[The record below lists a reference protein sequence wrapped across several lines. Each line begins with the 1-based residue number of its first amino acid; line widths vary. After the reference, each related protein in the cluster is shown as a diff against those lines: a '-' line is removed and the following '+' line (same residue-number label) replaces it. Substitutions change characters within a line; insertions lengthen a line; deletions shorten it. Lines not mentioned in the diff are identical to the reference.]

1 MKVSENCCLNI
12 RVRISDKRTLI
23 FVLMKYGKSA
33 ENEVDGTGIQL
44 SVSSQFWNPQFSD
57 SIIQLRNRRGKLT
70 TGYTWFLVS
79 LCKCVN
85 NYDEITRFYNKNQ
98 PLKFTRLSA
107 KKNYL
112 LTLFLFLL
120 ALLWSTLLE
129 FFRITRSFFL
139 KLCFFFA
146 HLKHGNR
153 QNSEET
159 DRKDKCLHTTTN
171 NNLRWT
177 NLLLLNS

>member
-1 MKVSENCCLNI
+1 MTERHWCQHFIFSSWNKTFIMKVSENCCLNI

-85 NYDEITRFYNKNQ
+85 DYDEITRFYNKNQ

-107 KKNYL
+107 KKKL
-112 LTLFLFLL
+112 SSDFIFVSFSLTFGP
-120 ALLWSTLLE
+120 
-129 FFRITRSFFL
+129 
-139 KLCFFFA
+139 LC
-146 HLKHGNR
+146 
-153 QNSEET
+153 
-159 DRKDKCLHTTTN
+159 
-171 NNLRWT
+171 
-177 NLLLLNS
+177 

>member
-70 TGYTWFLVS
+70 TGYT
-79 LCKCVN
+79 
-85 NYDEITRFYNKNQ
+85 
-98 PLKFTRLSA
+98 
-107 KKNYL
+107 
-112 LTLFLFLL
+112 
-120 ALLWSTLLE
+120 
-129 FFRITRSFFL
+129 
-139 KLCFFFA
+139 
-146 HLKHGNR
+146 
-153 QNSEET
+153 
-159 DRKDKCLHTTTN
+159 
-171 NNLRWT
+171 
-177 NLLLLNS
+177 